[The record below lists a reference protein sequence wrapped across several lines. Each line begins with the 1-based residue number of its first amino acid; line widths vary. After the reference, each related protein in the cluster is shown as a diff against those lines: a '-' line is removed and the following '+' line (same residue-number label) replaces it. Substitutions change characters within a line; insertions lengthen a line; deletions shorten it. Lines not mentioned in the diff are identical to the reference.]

1 MASIVPKIKIGLA
14 AGKREKHNLSFDCST
29 TSNIGSV
36 QPTMCREMVPNSK
49 YKVRVSSLVRLASMP
64 LPTFGRMSLRHY
76 HTFVPY
82 VDLYQPFD
90 ALMSGQHYKGTNSA
104 TFIPSKVPY
113 FTMADI
119 LPFILSY
126 SDISIAPANALDK
139 PYYITS
145 SNVSYDGT
153 VFYWSG
159 MDPEAIPEGATV
171 YTTFEEAWH
180 AAVAHDLEAIK
191 TAYDAVR
198 LGTAIFDGS
207 GTANL
212 FALRSI
218 NSSFE
223 NYTTDEYGHLNFG
236 AFNAFIT
243 GSYDSEKLVMA
254 YPGATNPSIFA
265 AAGGQTVIN
274 YQGADLI
281 TLVNGYYLLF
291 KFKPF
296 LKRLRTIFIGLG
308 YQFSPY
314 NTEEMSALKL
324 LAYYKAWFNLFCP
337 VREKA
342 FVDTD
347 CYWII
352 KRCSEI
358 NGSNIRS
365 GTGSPERFTSFIKS
379 LATECYYYLPM
390 DYFSMAVTKPDLSNQ
405 DVDFTLN
412 AGPRLDARTSNSSTM
427 DSTDNVL
434 VRSSQNIPASA
445 AGVSLESQGG
455 SMSPLTLKLAFQ
467 MLKWAN
473 KNTVIGRSIR
483 QYLKVHFGVDDV
495 NAIDDGGVYRIG
507 SSRTNVTISDVM
519 STAENEQGYLGEYG
533 GKGIGYGDSET
544 FDFTADKFGVW
555 ITLTAVV
562 PESGYYQGYLKENRH
577 LNRYQFFNPDFDS
590 LGYQV
595 LERGE
600 VMDDY
605 NCDSDTW
612 KPHSGYSRTAA
623 FGLVPRYSEYKVGR
637 NIVNGD
643 LSLVGL
649 YNSMAPYTLDRRI
662 AGGSY
667 NTHGSGTLDGGMH
680 IKIVRPAFVPSI
692 VYDAFR
698 RIDPTD
704 HLGQYNRIFNYGGN
718 DLDHFIIHNVFDV
731 QAYMPMKSLSDSFD
745 TVDSEDDGVIKTTH
759 S

>member
-36 QPTMCREMVPNSK
+36 QPTMCREMAPNSK
-49 YKVRVSSLVRLASMP
+49 YKVKVSSLVRLASMP

-90 ALMSGQHYKGTNSA
+90 ALMSGQHYKGANST
-104 TFIPSKVPY
+104 TFIPNKVPY

-119 LPFILSY
+119 LDFIVSY
-126 SDISIAPANALDK
+126 SDISIAPVNALNK
-139 PYYITS
+139 PYFITS
-145 SNVSYDGT
+145 TNVSYDGT
-153 VFYWSG
+153 VFAYG
-159 MDPEAIPEGATV
+159 EGEE
-171 YTTFEEAWH
+171 YDYHTFEDAWH
-180 AAVAHDLEAIK
+180 AAVAHDLEIIGPVW
-191 TAYDAVR
+191 DSVR
-198 LGTAIFDGS
+198 LGTSIFDGA
-207 GTANL
+207 GTSAL
-212 FALRSI
+212 FALRQVS
-218 NSSFE
+218 E
-223 NYTTDEYGHLNFG
+223 PVNYYNDGFGVLNFG
-236 AFNAFIT
+236 NFIAYMR
-243 GSYDSEKLVMA
+243 GSMDSSKLKMA
-254 YPGATNPSIFA
+254 YNASTDATIFA
-265 AAGGQTVIN
+265 VQGGNSVISP
-274 YQGADLI
+274 QGADLI
-281 TLVNGYYLLF
+281 TQIGSYYLLF
-291 KFKPF
+291 KFRPF

-337 VREKA
+337 VREKS

-352 KRCSEI
+352 KRASEL
-358 NGSNIRS
+358 NGPNIRAGLGDTS
-365 GTGSPERFTSFIKS
+365 KFRSFITS
-379 LATECYYYLPM
+379 LAKECYYYLPM
-390 DYFSMAVTKPDLSNQ
+390 DYFSMSVTVPQGSNQ
-405 DVDFTLN
+405 DTDFVLN
-412 AGPRLDARTSNSSTM
+412 SGSMLRANNATTMENSI
-427 DSTDNVL
+427 DNVQVL
-434 VRSSQNIPASA
+434 RTPGNDHPAV
-445 AGVSLESQGG
+445 GLESQTGAI
-455 SMSPLTLKLAFQ
+455 SPLTMKLAFQ

-495 NAIDDGGVYRIG
+495 NPIDDGGVYRIG
-507 SSRTNVTISDVM
+507 SSRTNIQISDVM
-519 STAENEQGYLGEYG
+519 STAENEQGYLGEYA
-533 GKGIGYGDSET
+533 GKGIGYGDSEK

-555 ITLTAVV
+555 LTLTAVV

-577 LNRYQFFNPDFDS
+577 LNRYQFFNPEFDA

-605 NCDSDTW
+605 NCDSTAW
-612 KPHSGYSRTAA
+612 RPRQNYKRTDA

-662 AGGSY
+662 AGGAY
-667 NTHGSGTLDGGMH
+667 NSFGTGALATGLYLQVV
-680 IKIVRPAFVPSI
+680 KPAFVPTV

-718 DLDHFIIHNVFDV
+718 DLDHFIIHNIFDV
-731 QAYMPMKSLSDSFD
+731 QAYMPMKSLTDSFD
-745 TVDSEDDGVIKTTH
+745 TVDGDDDGTIKTTH
-759 S
+759 A